1 MRVAIVTDSNSGIT
15 QEQGR
20 QAGIYVV
27 PMPFM
32 MAGETYFED
41 ISLTQKSFYERLA
54 EGADIST
61 SQPSPA
67 SLIDLWNEL
76 LKDHDSVIH
85 IPMSSGLSSSA
96 RRPTRWPPTLAER
109 CWWSTTREFLLHSG
123 SPFSRRRP
131 WRIRE

>member
-61 SQPSPA
+61 SQPSIRVTVRA
-67 SLIDLWNEL
+67 V
-76 LKDHDSVIH
+76 K
-85 IPMSSGLSSSA
+85 MQF
-96 RRPTRWPPTLAER
+96 
-109 CWWSTTREFLLHSG
+109 CWGNATHCL
-123 SPFSRRRP
+123 
-131 WRIRE
+131 

>member
-20 QAGIYVV
+20 EAGIYVV

-41 ISLTQKSFYERLA
+41 ISLTQKSFYEKLA
-54 EGADIST
+54 EGAEIST

-67 SLIDLWNEL
+67 SLIERA
-76 LKDHDSVIH
+76 LKGSRCGDSYPHVQ
-85 IPMSSGLSSSA
+85 
-96 RRPTRWPPTLAER
+96 RFKQ
-109 CWWSTTREFLLHSG
+109 FL
-123 SPFSRRRP
+123 
-131 WRIRE
+131 